1 MGNIWKN
8 KYGITYLIIIAIVI
22 LAIIIVILN
31 YNKLLFNSYE
41 NEVFLATNNYDSVDE
56 NSNEILKYIEASQ
69 YRRSYTQ
76 IELEQFSQSKL
87 NEYIHIIYSKL
98 VEQKIVITGNFTQN
112 ATVIP
117 NTKIGDI
124 FCIEISTDNKKCI
137 TLAYTTD
144 IKQIYLYIH
153 LIGKEK
159 VESTNSEIDFE
170 EIKENIKTYVD
181 IKESIN
187 FDEIIKKEDKYFL
200 SDHNNKLKVIYD
212 CNLKNIISLQYGF
225 EDIIDK

>member
-22 LAIIIVILN
+22 LVIIIVIFN

-98 VEQKIVITGNFTQN
+98 VEQKIVATGNFTQN

-124 FCIEISTDNKKCI
+124 FCIEISTDNKKYI
-137 TLAYTTD
+137 TLAYTKD
-144 IKQIYLYIH
+144 IKQVYLYIH

-170 EIKENIKTYVD
+170 EIKGNIKTYID
-181 IKESIN
+181 IEESIN
-187 FDEIIKKEDKYFL
+187 FDEIIKKADKYFL
-200 SDHNNKLKVIYD
+200 SDYNNELKVIYD

-225 EDIIDK
+225 EDIIAK

>member
-8 KYGITYLIIIAIVI
+8 KYGITYLIIIAIII

-41 NEVFLATNNYDSVDE
+41 NEVFLATNNYDSIDE
-56 NSNEILKYIEASQ
+56 NSDEILKYIEASQ
-69 YRRSYTQ
+69 YRRGYTP
-76 IELEQFSQSKL
+76 IEVEQFSQSKL
-87 NEYIHIIYSKL
+87 NEYIHIIYSKI
-98 VEQKIVITGNFTQN
+98 VERKIVSTGNFTQN

-124 FCIEISTDNKKCI
+124 FCIEISSDNKKCI
-137 TLAYTTD
+137 TLAYTKD
-144 IKQIYLYIH
+144 IKQVYLYNH
-153 LIGKEK
+153 LISKEK
-159 VESTNSEIDFE
+159 IETENSEIHFE
-170 EIKENIKTYVD
+170 EIKENIKTYIE

-187 FDEIIKKEDKYFL
+187 FDEILKKEDKYFL
-200 SDHNNKLKVIYD
+200 SDHKNELKIIYD

-225 EDIIDK
+225 EGIIDK

>member
-187 FDEIIKKEDKYFL
+187 FDEIIKKEDNYFL